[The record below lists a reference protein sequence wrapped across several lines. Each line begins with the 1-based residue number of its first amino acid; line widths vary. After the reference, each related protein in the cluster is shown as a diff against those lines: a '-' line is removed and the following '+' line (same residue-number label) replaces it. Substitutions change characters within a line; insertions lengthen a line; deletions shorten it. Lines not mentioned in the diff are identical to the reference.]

1 MNKTPLLRLILYFPQ
16 TEYKK
21 ITLQKKKQQ
30 KLLPNKIIILFSYLI
45 LQKKKKTC

>member
-21 ITLQKKKQQ
+21 ITLQKKTT
-30 KLLPNKIIILFSYLI
+30 
-45 LQKKKKTC
+45 KTLT